1 MTDIS
6 ERELELPDLE
16 IGKLIEIAAEHK
28 EILSLGPG
36 EPDFGLPKPLIAEV
50 KKAAAESNHYSP
62 PGGRSELKK
71 ALIKKLKKENRINA
85 KPEEIVVTC
94 GSQEALLMAAA
105 CTMDVSEEIIIP
117 DPSFMAYMPT
127 IALFNAVPRYV
138 TLTQENNFA
147 VNPDDI
153 KKKLNKKTRAILINS
168 PANPTGN
175 VLSKKILEEIADIAV
190 DNDLYVFTDE
200 AYEKIIYD
208 DAKHISIGSLNGM
221 KKYAVSFF
229 TFSKTYAMCGFRLGF
244 CVAPKPLAQALTKT
258 HVYTTISAPTL
269 SQKVGI
275 KALGLPVKYTNAM
288 VREYDRRRKML
299 YKRLNQADLHCSMPK
314 GAFYFFANIQ
324 AYTKDSKKFARD
336 ALKKAKV
343 AFVPGRDFGKA
354 GEGYCRFSYATDYKI
369 IEKAMDRLDKYLKR
383 R

>member
-6 ERELELPDLE
+6 ERKLELPDLE

-190 DNDLYVFTDE
+190 DKNLYVFTDE

-229 TFSKTYAMCGFRLGF
+229 TFSKTFAMCGFRLGF
-244 CVAPKPLAQALTKT
+244 CVAPKPLAKALTHT
-258 HVYTTISAPTL
+258 HIYTTICAPTL
-269 SQKVGI
+269 SQIVGT
-275 KALGLPVKYTNAM
+275 KALGLPAKHTNAM
-288 VREYDRRRKML
+288 VKEYDRRRKML
-299 YKRLNQADLHCSMPK
+299 FKRLNQADLHCNMPK

-324 AYTKDSKKFARD
+324 AYSKDSKKFARD

-343 AFVPGRDFGKA
+343 AFVPGRDFGKG

-369 IEKAMDRLDKYLKR
+369 IEKAMDRLDRYLKR
-383 R
+383 

>member
-36 EPDFGLPKPLIAEV
+36 EPDFGLPKPLIDFT
-50 KKAAAESNHYSP
+50 KKVAGKCNHYSP
-62 PGGRSELKK
+62 PGGRHELKE
-71 ALIKKLKKENRINA
+71 AIIKKLKKENKINA
-85 KPEEIVVTC
+85 SADEIVVTC

-127 IALFNAVPRYV
+127 IELFNAVPRYV
-138 TLTQENNFA
+138 QLKQENDFA
-147 VNPDDI
+147 INPDDI
-153 KKKLNKKTRAILINS
+153 KKSINRKTKVILINS

-175 VLSKKILEEIADIAV
+175 VLSKKILEEVADIAV
-190 DNDLYVFTDE
+190 DKNLYVFTDE
-200 AYEKIIYD
+200 AYEKIVYD
-208 DAKHISIGSLNGM
+208 GAKHISIGSLNGM

-229 TFSKTYAMCGFRLGF
+229 TFSKTFAMCGFRLGF
-244 CVAPKPLAQALTKT
+244 CVAPKPLAKALTQT
-258 HVYTTISAPTL
+258 HVYTTICAPTI
-269 SQKVGI
+269 SQMVGT
-275 KALGLPVKYTNAM
+275 KALSLPAKYTNAM
-288 VREYDRRRKML
+288 VKEYDRRRKML
-299 YKRLNQADLHCSMPK
+299 YKRLNEVNLHCSMPK

-324 AYTKDSKKFARD
+324 EYSKDSKKFARE

-369 IEKAMDRLDKYLKR
+369 IEKAMDRLDKYLKKR
-383 R
+383 

>member
-36 EPDFGLPKPLIAEV
+36 EPDFSLPKPLVAEV
-50 KKAAAESNHYSP
+50 KKAAAKCNHYSP
-62 PGGRSELKK
+62 PGGRSEFKK
-71 ALIKKLKKENRINA
+71 AIIKKLKKENKINA
-85 KPEEIVVTC
+85 RPEEIVVTC

-105 CTMDVSEEIIIP
+105 CTMDVSEEMVLP
-117 DPSFMAYMPT
+117 DPCFMAFMPT

-138 TLTQENNFA
+138 QLKEENDFA
-147 VNPDDI
+147 INPDDI
-153 KKKLNKKTRAILINS
+153 KKRITKKTRVILINS

-190 DNDLYVFTDE
+190 DKDLYVFTDE

-208 DAKHISIGSLNGM
+208 GAKHISIGSLNGM

-244 CVAPKPLAQALTKT
+244 CVAPKPLAKALTQT
-258 HVYTTISAPTL
+258 HVYTTICAPTI
-269 SQKVGI
+269 SQIVGT
-275 KALGLPVKYTNAM
+275 KALSLPAKHTNAM
-288 VREYDRRRKML
+288 VKEYARRRKML
-299 YKRLNQADLHCSMPK
+299 YKRLNQAGFHCNMPK

-324 AYTKDSKKFARD
+324 NYSKDSKKFARE
-336 ALKKAKV
+336 LLRKPKV
-343 AFVPGRDFGKA
+343 AIVPGRDFGKA
-354 GEGYCRFSYATDYKI
+354 GEGFCRFSYATDYRI
-369 IEKAMDRLDKYLKR
+369 IEKAMDRLDKYLKKR
-383 R
+383 